1 MGSFWMND
9 DAMDKVIDYRFIE
22 DDEDMSEDE
31 RREWDHDP
39 EDCHVEDCPYC
50 EPDYREKGY

>member
-1 MGSFWMND
+1 MYPFLMTD
-9 DAMDKVIDYRFIE
+9 KELDKVIDDYVME
-22 DDEDMSEDE
+22 DPDDMTDDE

-39 EDCHVEDCPYC
+39 DDCHVEDCPYC

>member
-9 DAMDKVIDYRFIE
+9 DAMDKVIDYHFIE
-22 DDEDMSEDE
+22 DDEDMTDDE